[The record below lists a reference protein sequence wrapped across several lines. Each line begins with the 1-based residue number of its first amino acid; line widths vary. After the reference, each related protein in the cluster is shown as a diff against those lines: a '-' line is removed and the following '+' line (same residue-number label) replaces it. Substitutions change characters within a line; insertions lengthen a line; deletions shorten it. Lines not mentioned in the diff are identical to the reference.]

1 MTGYGDKTV
10 SCSSEGVSFRLLSL
24 ELCIEEWSCS
34 KVNKSSVD
42 DRSSSL
48 VDNLYIEGGEEF
60 KDDRLSVMGG
70 ELVRLVSD
78 VLFRL
83 LRLLCAL
90 RTNAFA
96 SLLTLELL
104 LFSVESVLSNFSVE
118 EEKDV
123 ETGGKEVDSDD
134 DLLESC
140 TDDDEFDDV
149 ACCSS
154 LSSRFNRS
162 SHLSRTLSSSFIPG
176 IIRSAGVQ
184 LCSPVCFLICFSI
197 RDIQVRVSSRVSA
210 YSTWLM
216 WCLQADCIRNA
227 RGARLVS

>member
-10 SCSSEGVSFRLLSL
+10 SCSSKGVSFRLLSL

-149 ACCSS
+149 AYCSS

-176 IIRSAGVQ
+176 II
-184 LCSPVCFLICFSI
+184 
-197 RDIQVRVSSRVSA
+197 
-210 YSTWLM
+210 
-216 WCLQADCIRNA
+216 
-227 RGARLVS
+227 